1 MSRIMIAGTG
11 SGSGKTTIVCG
22 LCQCIKDIGRT
33 PSALKCG
40 PDYIDA
46 MFHSRVLKMR
56 TGNLDSWFCDKTT
69 IRTLLAKKEKSSDIT
84 VIEGV
89 MGYYDGAGF
98 STKGSSFEIAQIT
111 DTPVI
116 LIVNCRGISNSVGA
130 VLKGFTTF
138 QENSQIRGVIF
149 NQMSEK
155 LYPQAKKAAQELGL
169 IPLGFL
175 PYKKGGALES
185 RHLGLVT
192 ADEVVHFKEKIDT
205 IAAQMKKSLDL
216 EGILALAETAVPLK
230 ENEDIREA
238 EEKEKEPVTALD
250 KPEST
255 CLQDTAG
262 NKLRIAVAKDAAFC
276 FLYEDNLEY
285 LRANGCELVFFSP
298 LSDKKLPEKIDG
310 LLLYGGYPE
319 LHTKALSENETLK
332 SEIKEQILGGLPCIA
347 ECGGFLYLHETLETP
362 EKERFPMCGVI
373 AGNGFGTGK
382 LCRFGYMTLTAQK
395 DTMLAAK
402 GETIRAHEFHY
413 WNSDNIGA
421 DYEITKASDN
431 TAASGGYGTD
441 TLYAGFPHIYFYG
454 NEAAAKRFLKACE
467 MYHENNIKDVHAISY
482 GMEEKNDIYRIFP
495 ELAEAGG
502 LDKNAVKQAQKH
514 WNSIAKPLYG
524 LGKME
529 QLITQIAGIQNTPN
543 VAIDKRAVIVM
554 CADNGIVEEGVTQT
568 GQEVTAMVAD
578 NFTKSSTS
586 VCAMSKVAGV
596 DLFPVDIGMA
606 VDVPSVTVKE
616 EKVAYGTRNFSKEPA
631 MTREEVW
638 QAIEI
643 GIRKVEQLKEQGYE
657 MIATGEMGI
666 GNTTTSSAVASVLLS
681 VAPEQVT
688 GRGAGLS
695 SAGLEK
701 KISVIKDA
709 IANYQP
715 DKEDPVDVLSKVGG
729 LDIAGLTGVFLGGTL
744 YRVPVVIDGF
754 ISSVAALCAA
764 RMVPVSKSYFLP
776 SHVSKEPAGA
786 MLLEAL
792 ELSPL
797 LTCNMSLGEGTG
809 AVAVIPVLEM
819 GLSVYRE
826 MTTFEKAK
834 IEQYE
839 VLK

>member
-1 MSRIMIAGTG
+1 M
-11 SGSGKTTIVCG
+11 
-22 LCQCIKDIGRT
+22 
-33 PSALKCG
+33 
-40 PDYIDA
+40 
-46 MFHSRVLKMR
+46 
-56 TGNLDSWFCDKTT
+56 
-69 IRTLLAKKEKSSDIT
+69 TLEELKKE
-84 VIEGV
+84 
-89 MGYYDGAGF
+89 
-98 STKGSSFEIAQIT
+98 
-111 DTPVI
+111 
-116 LIVNCRGISNSVGA
+116 
-130 VLKGFTTF
+130 
-138 QENSQIRGVIF
+138 IRPLDETS
-149 NQMSEK
+149 ME
-155 LYPQAKKAAQELGL
+155 QA
-169 IPLGFL
+169 
-175 PYKKGGALES
+175 
-185 RHLGLVT
+185 R
-192 ADEVVHFKEKIDT
+192 
-205 IAAQMKKSLDL
+205 
-216 EGILALAETAVPLK
+216 
-230 ENEDIREA
+230 
-238 EEKEKEPVTALD
+238 
-250 KPEST
+250 
-255 CLQDTAG
+255 
-262 NKLRIAVAKDAAFC
+262 
-276 FLYEDNLEY
+276 
-285 LRANGCELVFFSP
+285 
-298 LSDKKLPEKIDG
+298 
-310 LLLYGGYPE
+310 
-319 LHTKALSENETLK
+319 
-332 SEIKEQILGGLPCIA
+332 
-347 ECGGFLYLHETLETP
+347 
-362 EKERFPMCGVI
+362 
-373 AGNGFGTGK
+373 
-382 LCRFGYMTLTAQK
+382 
-395 DTMLAAK
+395 
-402 GETIRAHEFHY
+402 
-413 WNSDNIGA
+413 
-421 DYEITKASDN
+421 
-431 TAASGGYGTD
+431 
-441 TLYAGFPHIYFYG
+441 
-454 NEAAAKRFLKACE
+454 
-467 MYHENNIKDVHAISY
+467 
-482 GMEEKNDIYRIFP
+482 
-495 ELAEAGG
+495 
-502 LDKNAVKQAQKH
+502 KH
-514 WNSIAKPLYG
+514 WIKIAKPLFS
-524 LGKME
+524 LGKLEDAVIQM
-529 QLITQIAGIQNTPN
+529 AGIKETPDYELKKK
-543 VAIDKRAVIVM
+543 ALVIM

-606 VDVPSVTVKE
+606 VDVPLVTVKE

-729 LDIAGLTGVFLGGTL
+729 LDIAGLTGVFLGGAL